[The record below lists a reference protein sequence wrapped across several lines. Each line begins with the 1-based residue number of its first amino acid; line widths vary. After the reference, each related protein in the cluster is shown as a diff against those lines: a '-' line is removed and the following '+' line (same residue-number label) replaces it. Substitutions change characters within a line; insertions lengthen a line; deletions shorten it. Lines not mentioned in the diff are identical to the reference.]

1 MIFQTQ
7 RNGIFFSM
15 FRLIENFTGR
25 VKDRNND
32 HKTISTLD
40 WQKEMFFS
48 FQKFNWKMEDVK
60 EQADSRN
67 VWSRGGKVSKTLT
80 TKKWSTFSISKK
92 KICETSGRKRSCLE
106 EFMKERSD
114 WLKSQYHLKCHL
126 GHFAGSFESNKSS
139 TIIKLHLK
147 RLMDSAKLVI
157 RNFIAFFR
165 VGKIQKVLFQ
175 KGRKIDNW
183 CIESRKI
190 IETVSF
196 QFRTL
201 DD

>member
-92 KICETSGRKRSCLE
+92 KICETSGRKELLRRIHEGTKRLTE
-106 EFMKERSD
+106 
-114 WLKSQYHLKCHL
+114 KSVSSKMSLRTFCRK
-126 GHFAGSFESNKSS
+126 FWINKSS

-147 RLMDSAKLVI
+147 RLMDSTKLVI